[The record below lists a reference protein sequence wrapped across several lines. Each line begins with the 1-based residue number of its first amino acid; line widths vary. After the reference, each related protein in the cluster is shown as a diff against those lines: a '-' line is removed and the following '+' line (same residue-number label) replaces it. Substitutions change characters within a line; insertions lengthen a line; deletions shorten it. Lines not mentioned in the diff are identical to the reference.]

1 MKIYKLII
9 VAICFFLI
17 IYCFLAQKNKIKEL
31 GKNKYN
37 ADSLTMVI
45 DSLNNELF
53 IKELEVNR
61 YEIGIEI
68 FEEKYPESLIKFEEC
83 LKNIE

>member
-1 MKIYKLII
+1 
-9 VAICFFLI
+9 
-17 IYCFLAQKNKIKEL
+17 LAQKNKIKEL